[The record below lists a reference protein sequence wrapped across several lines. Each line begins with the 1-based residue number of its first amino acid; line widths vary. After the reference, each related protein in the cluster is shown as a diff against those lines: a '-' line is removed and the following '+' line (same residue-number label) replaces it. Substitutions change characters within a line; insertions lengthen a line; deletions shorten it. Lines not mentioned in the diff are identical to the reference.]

1 MNTLFQNTREELPLY
16 YFERI
21 AKFPRDSGKELAV
34 SNAVKAW
41 AERLGLWCFQESNGN
56 LILKKPGSPGCE
68 ALPPVILQAHL
79 DMVCEKT
86 ADSTHNFDTD
96 PIPLKREGDWL
107 CSAAGTTLGADNG
120 IGVAMCLAVLAS
132 ENLTHPPVEVVLTVQ
147 EETSFLGAQTVP
159 WELLQGRRLINLDHA
174 SEREVLTGS
183 CGGSGVEVTL
193 PLEQQAAPRG
203 TGLCLTVSGLPGGHS
218 GEDIHRGHGSAIQ
231 LLTRVLRRCRD
242 RFEIRLCS
250 LDSGS
255 SRLAISRDASA
266 VILVPGDDSGLRQE
280 VSRMEQ
286 LFRRE
291 YQVVAPGLALTLSG
305 AQGAEVCYTQASFD
319 RVLAALSLF
328 PDGIRQMNGAFPGMV
343 ESSDNLGV
351 LKTEPGKLILTAEI
365 RGGFAST
372 VEDLQERISLLSRLL
387 GGSCRFFSEYAPWE
401 SRAHSPLRS
410 AAIRTYRTLFG
421 GELEPKAVHAGL
433 ECGCFLQKV
442 PELDAIALGP
452 DCQQFHSPQERMCIS
467 SAKRSWK
474 LLQALLETLAKG
486 ENS

>member
-1 MNTLFQNTREELPLY
+1 MKPLFQNTPEEKPLFF
-16 YFERI
+16 FEQI
-21 AKFPRDSGKELAV
+21 AKIPRESGKEQGI
-34 SNAVKAW
+34 SDYIKHW
-41 AERLGLWCFQESNGN
+41 AEQLGLWCFQDSCWN

-68 ALPPVILQAHL
+68 SLPPVILQAHL

-86 ADSTHNFDTD
+86 ADSKHNFDTD
-96 PIPLKREGDWL
+96 PIPLKLDGDWL

-120 IGVAMCLAVLAS
+120 IGVAMCMAVLAS
-132 ENLTHPPVEVVLTVQ
+132 EALVHPPLEILLTVQ
-147 EETSFLGAQTVP
+147 EETTFYGADTVR
-159 WELLQGRRLINLDHA
+159 WDLLEGRRLINLDHA
-174 SEREVLTGS
+174 VEHEVLTGS

-193 PLEQQAAPRG
+193 PLEQQPAPAEG
-203 TGLCLTVSGLPGGHS
+203 TCFRLTVSGLPGGHS

-242 RFEIRLCS
+242 CFQVYLCA

-266 VILVPGDDSGLRQE
+266 VIRVCGDGSGLRE
-280 VSRMEQ
+280 EICRMEQ
-286 LFRRE
+286 AFRRE
-291 YQVVAPGLALTLSG
+291 YQAVAPALALTLSE

-319 RVLAALSLF
+319 RILAALSLF

-351 LKTEPGKLILTAEI
+351 LKTEPGKLTLTAEI

-372 VEDLQERISLLSRLL
+372 VEDLQERMSLLSRLL
-387 GGSCRFFSEYAPWE
+387 GGNCRFFSEYAPWE
-401 SRAHSPLRS
+401 SRADSPLR
-410 AAIRTYRTLFG
+410 AAAAKTYRALFG
-421 GELEPKAVHAGL
+421 GELEAKAVHAGL
-433 ECGCFLQKV
+433 ECGSFLQRI

-452 DCQQFHSPQERMCIS
+452 NCQQFHSPQERMSLS

-474 LLQALLETLAKG
+474 LLQALLENLTT
-486 ENS
+486 ET